1 MSTPSVFRFSQQRY
15 FSEDVTSELAPGQRF
30 SVKHRSPDGSPLQ
43 PTDTLYVGNMQFDT
57 TEEDL
62 YNYFTTIGDIKGV
75 KIIMD
80 PKGLSKG

>member
-1 MSTPSVFRFSQQRY
+1 M
-15 FSEDVTSELAPGQRF
+15 GQRF
-30 SVKHRSPDGSPLQ
+30 SVKHRAPDGNPLQ

-62 YNYFTTIGDIKGV
+62 YNFFSTVGDIKGV